1 MQNKSNVP
9 TKKCIYFF
17 SKKKGF
23 IPTCRFCP
31 SRNLAIPE
39 PEQKRIVSAPQHG
52 CRLLLGYLT
61 MDLIQIRQ
69 WCLAKPCIFFI
80 EHHFLT
86 LLFHIFTLCAYCMF
100 RSFIFISLL
109 SFLLQIFTHCLPFNF
124 SLTVSALRGGEKDF
138 QVCTPL
144 QAHRLCLTKRSQV
157 VTISRHPHSKTGY
170 LHCIYKERH
179 WEQLNI
185 V

>member
-17 SKKKGF
+17 SKKKVLF
-23 IPTCRFCP
+23 PRTAIVRAETLRF
-31 SRNLAIPE
+31 
-39 PEQKRIVSAPQHG
+39 QHG

-61 MDLIQIRQ
+61 MDLIQIRR

-86 LLFHIFTLCAYCMF
+86 LLLHIFTLCAYCTF
-100 RSFIFISLL
+100 RSFIFISPL
-109 SFLLQIFTHCLPFNF
+109 SFLLKIFTHCLPFNF
-124 SLTVSALRGGEKDF
+124 SLTVSALGEGEKDF

-144 QAHRLCLTKRSQV
+144 QAHRLCLTKRSTWIQFLVTLTPRQV
-157 VTISRHPHSKTGY
+157 FYILFTRSDTG
-170 LHCIYKERH
+170 
-179 WEQLNI
+179 NN
-185 V
+185 